1 MRFRWSPQL
10 IISRRWLSDQ
20 GLRLQIFYRQH
31 LRRKIAHG
39 KFLSVYHKGMVA
51 KEIATKIVQKLV
63 AEGHTAY
70 FAGGWVRDFL
80 LGHPSDDI
88 DIATD
93 AEPETI
99 VRLFPKT
106 VTVGIAFGVVIV
118 HEKGHAFE
126 VATFR
131 KDLGYENGR
140 APTAIEPSTPE
151 EDAKRRDFTIN
162 GMFYDPLNERILDFV
177 GGREDL
183 RRGMIRTIG
192 DPYERF
198 FEDRLRMIRA
208 IRFACRFGFH
218 IDQETENAVAANA
231 ESLFPAV
238 SIERIW
244 QEFNKMAAYPSFDWA
259 LVEMQRLGLLS
270 TIFPQLQHV
279 HLNDIKERT
288 APFHKMPKETP
299 TIAYLLQLFPD
310 ISREGAED
318 LCRKLKTSKRDL
330 QFAQSLYDIE
340 HLEKPDAHD
349 WSHIYAHSDSG
360 LCLKILAAKQESPDS
375 FLKEHW
381 KRKQGLLPH
390 VNRIIEKTPI
400 VASKD
405 LMQEGIKPGKHMGE
419 LLKLAERIAIGEELH
434 TTKEV
439 IDSLKKTNLWNLMH
453 D

>member
-1 MRFRWSPQL
+1 MEKYPP
-10 IISRRWLSDQ
+10 
-20 GLRLQIFYRQH
+20 
-31 LRRKIAHG
+31 
-39 KFLSVYHKGMVA
+39 VYHKGMVT

-63 AEGHTAY
+63 DEGHTAY
-70 FAGGWVRDFL
+70 FAGGCVRDFL

-99 VRLFPKT
+99 VGLFPKT
-106 VTVGIAFGVVIV
+106 VTVGIAFGVVII
-118 HEKGHAFE
+118 HEKGRAFE
-126 VATFR
+126 IATFR
-131 KDLGYENGR
+131 KDIGYENGR
-140 APTAIEPSTPE
+140 SPTAVEPSTPE

-177 GGREDL
+177 GGKEDL
-183 RRGMIRTIG
+183 SRGMIRTIG

-198 FEDRLRMIRA
+198 FEDRLRMVRA
-208 IRFACRFGFH
+208 VRFACRFGFH
-218 IDQETENAVAANA
+218 IDPETENAIVANA

-259 LVEMQRLGLLS
+259 LVEMHRLGLLS
-270 TIFPQLQHV
+270 IIFPWLQNV
-279 HLNDIKERT
+279 HLNEIKERT
-288 APFHKMPKETP
+288 ASFRKMPEKAP

-310 ISREGAED
+310 INREEVED

-330 QFAQSLYDIE
+330 RFAQFLYDIE
-340 HLEKPDAHD
+340 HLEKPDAYD
-349 WSHIYAHSDSG
+349 WSHVYAHPDSD
-360 LCLKILAAKQESPDS
+360 LCLKILAAKQEKPDS
-375 FLKEHW
+375 FLKEHRM
-381 KRKQGLLPH
+381 RKQGLLPH
-390 VNRIIEKTPI
+390 INRIIEKTPV

-405 LMQEGIKPGKHMGE
+405 LMQEGIKPGKRMGE
-419 LLKLAERIAIGEELH
+419 LLKLAERVAIDEKLH

-439 IDSLKKTNLWNLMH
+439 IDSLKKTNLWNLAH